1 MKRFTLLALAL
12 GVGISAFAQA
22 GVVKEAERALNAKR
36 SFNDVQNII
45 KPALTNEET
54 AKNSDTWM
62 IPGKAAFDQYDKMV
76 ANKQLHMFKDPNDTI
91 NHDMLLIPAFEYYVK
106 ALELDTVYDKKGKPK
121 VKNSKKL
128 LSTLAGHFSDYFNAG
143 AELYNYKKF
152 DDAYKAFGIF
162 IDLYEM
168 PGVKK
173 DLKDNPMAT
182 DSIVSA
188 TAFNQGVAAWQVNKY
203 NEALEAFMKA
213 KNLGYTKKQVYDFGM
228 AVAQS
233 AGKNDTLFML
243 AQEAFPLYGSED
255 TQYIR
260 QIANHYL
267 ETKELDKAFDA
278 INKAI
283 ESDPNNAQF
292 LVVKGV
298 ITEYSGDL
306 DAASKLYEQAY
317 KLNDKDGEAAYNYGR
332 SLCEKAFK
340 LGDSAPSTQAE
351 YEIYLNEKIKP
362 LFTQAI
368 PLLEAAYQLDPD
380 NRDTLRYL
388 ENAYY
393 NLGDTKM
400 YDDVQIRKKYAE

>member
-1 MKRFTLLALAL
+1 MKRFTLIALAL
-12 GVGISAFAQA
+12 GVGLSAFSQA

-36 SFNDVQNII
+36 SFNDVQKII
-45 KPALTNEET
+45 SPALTNEET

-62 IPGKAAFDQYDKMV
+62 IPGKAAFEQYDKMV
-76 ANKQLHMFKDPNDTI
+76 ANKQLHMFKEPKDTI
-91 NHDMLLIPAFEYYVK
+91 EHNMLLIPAYEYYIK

-128 LSTLAGHFSDYFNAG
+128 LNTLAGHFSDYFNAG

-152 DDAYKAFGIF
+152 AEAYKAFGIF
-162 IDLYEM
+162 FDLYNM
-168 PGVKK
+168 PGVRK
-173 DLKDNPMAT
+173 DLKDNPMAN

-188 TAFNQGVAAWQVNKY
+188 TAFNQGIAAWQVN
-203 NEALEAFMKA
+203 NFNDALEAFIKA
-213 KNLGYTKKQVYDFGM
+213 KDLGYKKKQVYDFGM
-228 AVAQS
+228 AVAQA
-233 AGKNDTLFML
+233 AGKNDTLFIL
-243 AQEAFPLYGSED
+243 AKEAFPIYGSED

-283 ESDPNNAQF
+283 ESDPENSQ
-292 LVVKGV
+292 LYVVKGV

-306 DAASKLYEQAY
+306 EGASKIYQQAH
-317 KLNDKDGEAAYNYGR
+317 KINEEDAEAAYNYGR

-340 LGDSAPSTQAE
+340 LSDSAPSTQAE

-362 LFTQAI
+362 LFNEAI
-368 PLLEAAYQLDPD
+368 PLLESAYQLDPD
-380 NRDTLRYL
+380 NRDVLRYL

-393 NLGDTKM
+393 NIGDTRM